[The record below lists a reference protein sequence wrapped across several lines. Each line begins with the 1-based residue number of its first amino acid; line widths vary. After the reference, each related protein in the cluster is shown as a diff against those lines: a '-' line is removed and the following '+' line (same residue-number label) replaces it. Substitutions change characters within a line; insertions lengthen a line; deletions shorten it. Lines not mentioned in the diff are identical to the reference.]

1 MTNVGFGGKRGS
13 YKHFQGLDLELDR
26 DSDRRGAVRLI
37 LTCVAKYLP
46 NRAHDIAF
54 TKRVGSAEPIRVGS
68 AFTRERF
75 VTTPV
80 AWKRVADATTIAA
93 LQVPGADGTKVDVF
107 KSSVAVAREV
117 GAFLG

>member
-1 MTNVGFGGKRGS
+1 MDLSSVLVHEYAKGPVEIVSSVRGLWRPNFFG
-13 YKHFQGLDLELDR
+13 
-26 DSDRRGAVRLI
+26 LI
-37 LTCVAKYLP
+37 VP

-117 GAFLG
+117 GDFLARRL